1 MGEQQQ
7 QAAEEEG
14 EEGAK
19 YQPQVLSSFSVLDN
33 FSLSYAKPNINLL
46 RSLSSLLLFLTS
58 EMPRIHP
65 GCPPTCG
72 AASSRGGRDE
82 TGQADGEQGTTPGGA
97 SINIFFSSSD
107 FGLAQYEISLSE
119 KKLFWYENNF
129 LENVN

>member
-19 YQPQVLSSFSVLDN
+19 YQPQVLSSFSVPDN

-82 TGQADGEQGTTPGGA
+82 TGQADGEQGPHLEEPA
-97 SINIFFSSSD
+97 LKNIYFF
-107 FGLAQYEISLSE
+107 FG
-119 KKLFWYENNF
+119 FWF
-129 LENVN
+129 CPI